1 MKSKIRSRH
10 VVIAISVF
18 FLFITLLSP
27 QVILAQDNE
36 GTPTGLDRP
45 PATSPNWAAHHS
57 RQSDGTDSD
66 FFAYLPLTV
75 EPSSAAKTY
84 SSCSAN
90 AQETNLASMAK
101 VDANQERPEMN
112 CHPILSQVAH
122 ERAKD
127 MAQKGYF
134 SHITPDGY
142 GPNFLV
148 SRAGYDLPNWWPDSL
163 SENYIESIAGGYPTA
178 QAAWDAWLHST
189 SHRTHVLGKNDFWAE
204 QTNYGMGYV
213 YVEGSPYGH
222 YWVFITAPPEE

>member
-1 MKSKIRSRH
+1 MNFKLRSRH
-10 VVIAISVF
+10 VLIAIFVF
-18 FLFITLLSP
+18 FLFITPLSP
-27 QVILAQDNE
+27 EVTLAQESE
-36 GTPTGLDRP
+36 GTPTGLGRP
-45 PATSPNWAAHHS
+45 PEVTSNWDADRS
-57 RQSDGTDSD
+57 RQSASADAD
-66 FFAYLPLTV
+66 FYAFLPVAV

-84 SSCSAN
+84 SSCATN
-90 AQETNLASMAK
+90 TQETKLASMAK
-101 VDANQERPEMN
+101 VDPNQERPKMN

-122 ERAKD
+122 ARAKD

-148 SRAGYDLPNWWPDSL
+148 AQAGYDLPEWWPDSL

-178 QAAWDAWLHST
+178 QAAWDAWLHSA
-189 SHRTHVLGKNDFWAE
+189 SHRTHVLGENDFWAE

-213 YVEGSPYGH
+213 YIEGSPYGH